1 MQEHDVSK
9 SRSRFAVVKRVF
21 GYGILI
27 CFTLL
32 FVAFVSICFSI
43 RSSVKEISAQ
53 AVRQYPGDRTEALMT
68 YVESKNHSLRQRNR
82 SVWALGQI
90 GDKRAL
96 PVLEKFYT
104 GRPCDHGSRLCE
116 GELYKAIKLCKGSL
130 NATAWLPR

>member
-1 MQEHDVSK
+1 MREYAELKKPSK
-9 SRSRFAVVKRVF
+9 FAIARQAF

-27 CFTLL
+27 CFTFLL
-32 FVAFVSICFSI
+32 VAFLCICFSI

-53 AVRQYPGDRTEALMT
+53 AVRQYPGDRIDALMT

-96 PVLEKFYT
+96 TVLERFYT
-104 GRPCDHGSRLCE
+104 AQPCDHGSSLCQH
-116 GELYKAIKLCKGSL
+116 ELRKAIKLCKGSL

>member
-1 MQEHDVSK
+1 MQEHDESK
-9 SRSRFAVVKRVF
+9 SHSRFAVVKRAF

-27 CFTLL
+27 CFTFL
-32 FVAFVSICFSI
+32 FVAFLCICFSI

-53 AVRQYPGDRTEALMT
+53 AVRQYPGDRIVALMT
-68 YVESKNHSLRQRNR
+68 YVESENHSLRQRNR

-104 GRPCDHGSRLCE
+104 ALPCDHDSSLCQH
-116 GELYKAIKLCKGSL
+116 ELQKAIKLCKGSL